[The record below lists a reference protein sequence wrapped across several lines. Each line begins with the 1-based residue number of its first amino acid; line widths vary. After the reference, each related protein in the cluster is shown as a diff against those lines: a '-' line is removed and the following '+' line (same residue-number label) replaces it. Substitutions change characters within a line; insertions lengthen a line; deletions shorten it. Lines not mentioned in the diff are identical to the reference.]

1 MKVKLS
7 LFNVKLLIHIIT
19 FLLCVFTY
27 ANSKYANFFYAFILF
42 ETLFLVITQRNF
54 SDIKK
59 AFKNIIIILLFY
71 LVFFIVSILFNE
83 FKVNSI
89 KAGISILL
97 TPAIIFN
104 AVIFYNELTMKDVVK
119 IRKIY
124 FVFILASVLFGIF
137 EFITKKNF
145 LVPYFDHNY
154 LTNTVPY
161 RSGSF
166 FKHPITFSIV
176 LGVAFCLL
184 LGRNHT
190 FIFKSLIIIAL
201 LMTRTRSSLIG
212 LAVVL
217 FFWLIKNIGFN
228 IKKRTLLLVLLIALF
243 IISPLG
249 LNIIS
254 MVVERFS
261 GSIDSIS
268 GSQRLGTIN
277 YVVKRVFNFGS
288 NPLSEFFRCLFGHGV
303 DSVRQLMLHTRI
315 VIPGFD
321 TTDNYY
327 VTMLYNY
334 GLFGLTGM
342 ILSIIWV
349 VKNFFKSRSI
359 SEENLFAALIFFAI
373 VGFFCELLEAKL
385 HVYIIAQLLGI
396 IFMQNNYNINKEDT
410 QWEKA

>member
-19 FLLCVFTY
+19 FLLCVITY

-217 FFWLIKNIGFN
+217 FFWLIKNIGF
-228 IKKRTLLLVLLIALF
+228 IDCFVYY
-243 IISPLG
+243 ISVG
-249 LNIIS
+249 AKYYING
-254 MVVERFS
+254 S
-261 GSIDSIS
+261 GKI
-268 GSQRLGTIN
+268 
-277 YVVKRVFNFGS
+277 
-288 NPLSEFFRCLFGHGV
+288 FR
-303 DSVRQLMLHTRI
+303 
-315 VIPGFD
+315 
-321 TTDNYY
+321 
-327 VTMLYNY
+327 
-334 GLFGLTGM
+334 
-342 ILSIIWV
+342 
-349 VKNFFKSRSI
+349 
-359 SEENLFAALIFFAI
+359 
-373 VGFFCELLEAKL
+373 
-385 HVYIIAQLLGI
+385 
-396 IFMQNNYNINKEDT
+396 
-410 QWEKA
+410 

>member
-19 FLLCVFTY
+19 FLLCVITY

-228 IKKRTLLLVLLIALF
+228 IKKRTLLLVLLIALY
-243 IISPLG
+243 
-249 LNIIS
+249 IIS